1 MIKPRIAVSCALLV
15 SGALAQAQAN
25 GQQSAGEQRIQE
37 ILNGY
42 RSDGTMALPKM
53 TLAEVK
59 LALESKF
66 KYPIKPGQAIISPPS
81 GAPFKDFTIVSKIR
95 IYAGSSIRVKGN
107 SAHPYIHVKESFVA
121 SPVELK
127 KRSEPKTELER
138 QEVQR
143 RNTGNPSLDRH
154 YEEMGAFPH
163 RAFNTNPGE
172 SAYFDVI
179 DGTYQVVFLV
189 TQIRSYEVYDGINWP
204 TQDFARKYSEAYL
217 DSMFMRQSNP
227 RWESLASWY
236 PTGDKLGLVRSLL
249 STARS
254 PEEVYNLYPS
264 VSRYEETN
272 EQILVRN
279 NLILGKCGIHATSIQ
294 AFAKSVAIPYFLVN
308 ENFNLLGKVW
318 SDPGT
323 NAHLSC
329 WLWDGAKWR
338 SSRFPWEKDHMTKR
352 ETFLLH
358 NGMGALSFWR
368 NNNNQIAEY
377 PLVIEANTGH

>member
-1 MIKPRIAVSCALLV
+1 MNKASIVAISIVIGLTTI
-15 SGALAQAQAN
+15 GQAQ
-25 GQQSAGEQRIQE
+25 SSGEIQDFHE
-37 ILNGY
+37 RQMDRY
-42 RSDGTMALPKM
+42 RQDGMMALPKM
-53 TLAEVK
+53 KLSEVK

-66 KYPIKPGQAIISPPS
+66 KYPIKSAQTIISPPV
-81 GAPFKDFTIVSKIR
+81 GAPYKDFTIVSKIR
-95 IYAGSSIRVKGN
+95 IYAGSSIRVSGP

-121 SPVELK
+121 SQVELI
-127 KRSEPKTELER
+127 KRSEPKTDLER

-143 RNTGNPSLDRH
+143 RSTGNPSLDRH
-154 YEEMGAFPH
+154 YKEMGAFPH
-163 RAFNTNPGE
+163 RAFGTNPGE
-172 SAYFDVI
+172 SAYFDVRG
-179 DGTYQVVFLV
+179 GTYQVVFLV

-204 TQDFARKYSEAYL
+204 TPDFARKYSEAYL

-227 RWESLASWY
+227 RWESLARWY
-236 PTGDKLGLVRSLL
+236 PTGDTLGLVRSLL
-249 STARS
+249 TGARS

-294 AFAKSVAIPYFLVN
+294 AYAKSLAIPYFLVN
-308 ENFNLLGKVW
+308 ENFNPIGKVW

-329 WLWDGAKWR
+329 WLWDGARWR
-338 SSRFPWEKDHMTKR
+338 SSRFPWEKGHMTKR

-377 PLVIEANTGH
+377 PLVIEATAEL